1 MARAMMNLSGRA
13 ASYPFGPAA
22 TSQNLCDDA
31 LTMSKPAGRIHE
43 IEHHAADW
51 ATTRPVVS
59 GTQGVIAA
67 GHPLVSMAGMR
78 MLLAG
83 GNAFDAAVAAGFAAA
98 VVEPTAS
105 YTLCGECVAL
115 VYDAR
120 RRETQA
126 LSGQGTAPGLA
137 TIELFRKRGL
147 DRIPTGPGSDAHL
160 SFTVPGAVDAY
171 LTLLET
177 LGTKTISE
185 VLAPALHYAERG
197 FPMYEYMH
205 RLLAI
210 PETRSQFDVYPPGGT
225 AVFYP
230 GGRVPEVG
238 EVFVQ
243 PALAGTLRKLMEVD
257 AQGCDHRQAGI
268 AAARQRFYRGDVAA
282 TIGAFSERLGGL
294 LRASDL
300 AGYHAGLESPVRVA
314 FAGRE
319 IVAQGAWTQGPVLLQ
334 ALGMLATLDL
344 RALGHN
350 SPRYIHVVTEALK
363 LAFADRERY
372 YGDAGA
378 VPLAELLSPAYA
390 RQRAALIRQDRA
402 MPEAPPA
409 GDPHGR
415 GAAGSARPVTP
426 GARGTGVAAGGADGT
441 THIAAIDRDGNMVC
455 LTPSG
460 GVFRKS
466 AFAPELGCTLSTRS
480 EMFVLEDGH
489 PNALTPGKRPR
500 TTLVSYLICEDGV
513 PTTTV
518 GCPGG
523 DDQSQA
529 DLQIVLN
536 LVVFGMNPQQAVEAS
551 RFSTQTLVNSF
562 YPRAYRPGQL
572 NVEPGIPES
581 TRAELRALGHSVSEI
596 GACGIGAVVTRRD
609 PASGALSA
617 GADPRR
623 PTYALAW

>member
-1 MARAMMNLSGRA
+1 MTNQLPRV
-13 ASYPFGPAA
+13 
-22 TSQNLCDDA
+22 
-31 LTMSKPAGRIHE
+31 HE
-43 IEHHAADW
+43 IEHHAAER

-59 GTQGVIAA
+59 GTEGVVVA

-78 MLLAG
+78 VLLGG

-105 YTLCGECVAL
+105 YTLCGECVAM

-120 RRETQA
+120 RRECVA
-126 LSGQGTAPGLA
+126 LSGQGTAPAAA
-137 TIELFRKRGL
+137 TIDVFRRRGL
-147 DRIPTGPGSDAHL
+147 DRIPTGPGRDAHL

-177 LGTKTISE
+177 YGTKPLRE
-185 VLAPALHYAERG
+185 VLAPAVHYAERG

-205 RLLAI
+205 RMLAI
-210 PETRSQFDVYPPGGT
+210 PDTRAQFALYPPGGD

-230 GGRVPEVG
+230 NGRAPRVG
-238 EVFVQ
+238 ERFVQ
-243 PALAGTLRKLMEVD
+243 PALGATLRRLVD
-257 AQGCDHRQAGI
+257 ADATGDRRAGI
-268 AAARQRFYRGDVAA
+268 AAARERFYRGDIAA
-282 TIGAFSERLGGL
+282 LISAFSETWGGL

-300 AGYHAGLESPVRVA
+300 AGYRARLEPPLSTT

-319 IVAQGAWTQGPVLLQ
+319 ILGQGAWTQGPILMQ

-350 SPRYIHVVTEALK
+350 SARYIHVVAEALK

-372 YGDAGA
+372 YGDVAT
-378 VPLAELLSPAYA
+378 VPLAELLAPAYLA
-390 RQRAALIRQDRA
+390 ARAALIRPDRA
-402 MPEAPPA
+402 LPAAPSPGVPRAATPSATPA
-409 GDPHGR
+409 
-415 GAAGSARPVTP
+415 AV
-426 GARGTGVAAGGADGT
+426 DGT
-441 THIAAIDRDGNMVC
+441 THIAAIDAQGNMIA

-466 AFAPELGCTLSTRS
+466 AFSPGLGCTLSTRS

-489 PNALTPGKRPR
+489 PNALAPGKRPR
-500 TTLVSYLICEDGV
+500 TTLVSYLICENGAPV
-513 PTTTV
+513 MTV

-523 DDQSQA
+523 DDQAQA
-529 DLQIVLN
+529 NLQIMLN
-536 LVVFGMNPQQAVEAS
+536 LLVFAMDPQQAVEAP

-562 YPRAYRPGQL
+562 YPRAYKPGQL
-572 NVEPGIPES
+572 NVEPAIADS
-581 TRAELRALGHSVSEI
+581 TRAELTALGHTVTEI

-609 PASGALSA
+609 PDGGVLAA

>member
-1 MARAMMNLSGRA
+1 
-13 ASYPFGPAA
+13 
-22 TSQNLCDDA
+22 
-31 LTMSKPAGRIHE
+31 MSRPTPRIHE

-59 GTQGVIAA
+59 GTQGVVAA

-105 YTLCGECVAL
+105 YTLCGECVA
-115 VYDAR
+115 VVHDAR
-120 RRETQA
+120 RGETHA
-126 LSGQGTAPGLA
+126 VSGQGTAPALA
-137 TIELFRKRGL
+137 TVARFRERGL
-147 DRIPTGPGSDAHL
+147 DRIPTGPGPQAHL

-171 LTLLET
+171 LTVLET
-177 LGTKTISE
+177 YGSRTVGE
-185 VLAPALHYAERG
+185 VLAPALHYAEHG

-210 PETRSQFDVYPPGGT
+210 PETRSQFDIYPPGGT
-225 AVFYP
+225 TVFYP
-230 GGRVPEVG
+230 NGRPPEVG
-238 EVFVQ
+238 ELFVQ
-243 PALAGTLRKLMEVD
+243 PALGATLRRLVE
-257 AQGCDHRQAGI
+257 ANTRARGHRVAGI
-268 AAARQRFYRGDVAA
+268 AAARERFYRGDIAA
-282 TIGAFSERLGGL
+282 TIGDFSARLGGL
-294 LRASDL
+294 LRAGDL
-300 AGYHAGLESPVRVA
+300 AAYRARLEPAVRMT

-319 IVAQGAWTQGPVLLQ
+319 IVGQAAWTQGPVLMQ

-350 SPRYIHVVTEALK
+350 SAAYIHVVTEALK

-372 YGDAGA
+372 YGDTPD
-378 VPLAELLSPAYA
+378 VPLGELLSPAYA
-390 RQRAALIRQDRA
+390 RERAALIRTDRA
-402 MPEAPPA
+402 LPEAPAP
-409 GDPHGR
+409 GDPARPGPAAAGVPGR
-415 GAAGSARPVTP
+415 GSAASA
-426 GARGTGVAAGGADGT
+426 AAGADGT
-441 THIAAIDRDGNMVC
+441 THIAAIDRDGNMIA

-480 EMFVLEDGH
+480 EMFVLDDGH
-489 PNALTPGKRPR
+489 PNALAPGKRPR
-500 TTLVSYLICEDGV
+500 TTLISYMICDNGV

-523 DDQSQA
+523 DDQAQA
-529 DLQIVLN
+529 DLQLVLN
-536 LVVFGMNPQQAVEAS
+536 LLVFGMNPQQAVEAP

-581 TRAELRALGHSVSEI
+581 TRGQLRALGHTVGEI
-596 GACGIGAVVTRRD
+596 GACGIGAVIARRD
-609 PASGALSA
+609 PQTGALEA

>member
-1 MARAMMNLSGRA
+1 
-13 ASYPFGPAA
+13 
-22 TSQNLCDDA
+22 
-31 LTMSKPAGRIHE
+31 MSKPIREVAE
-43 IEHHAADW
+43 FEHHAADR

-59 GTQGVIAA
+59 GTQGVVAS

-78 MLLAG
+78 MLLSG

-115 VYDAR
+115 IHDAR
-120 RRETQA
+120 ARETLA
-126 LSGQGTAPGLA
+126 LSGQGTAPALA
-137 TIELFRKRGL
+137 TVALFRGRKL
-147 DRIPTGPGSDAHL
+147 DRIPTGPGPNAHL

-177 LGTKTISE
+177 HGTRTVSE
-185 VLAPALHYAERG
+185 VLAPAVQYAEHG
-197 FPMYEYMH
+197 FPVYEYMH
-205 RLLAI
+205 GVLAI
-210 PETRSQFDVYPPGGT
+210 GETRSQFDLYPPGGT
-225 AVFYP
+225 SVFYP

-238 EVFVQ
+238 ELFVQ
-243 PALAGTLRKLMEVD
+243 PALGATLRRLVEADTK
-257 AQGCDHRQAGI
+257 ARGHRSAGI
-268 AAARQRFYRGDVAA
+268 AAARERFYRGDIAA
-282 TIGAFSERLGGL
+282 MIGGFSERVGGL

-300 AGYHAGLESPVRVA
+300 AGFRAGLEAPLRTT

-319 IVAQGAWTQGPVLLQ
+319 ILGQSAWTQGPVLMQ
-334 ALGMLATLDL
+334 ALGMLATFDL

-350 SPRYIHVVTEALK
+350 SARYIHVVSEALK

-372 YGDAGA
+372 YGDREDA
-378 VPLAELLSPAYA
+378 LATMADLLAPAYLKE
-390 RQRAALIRQDRA
+390 RAALIRADRA
-402 MPEAPPA
+402 AAEAPAP
-409 GDPHGR
+409 GDPRRR
-415 GAAGSARPVTP
+415 G
-426 GARGTGVAAGGADGT
+426 GARAGATAGVRTSGVSAAAADGT
-441 THIAAIDRDGNMVC
+441 THIAALDREGNMIC

-466 AFAPELGCTLSTRS
+466 AFAAELGCTLSTRS
-480 EMFVLEDGH
+480 EMFFVEDDH
-489 PNALTPGKRPR
+489 PNGLVPGKRPR
-500 TTLVSYLICEDGV
+500 TTLVSYLICEGGV
-513 PTTTV
+513 PTTTI

-529 DLQIVLN
+529 DLQLVLN
-536 LVVFGMNPQQAVEAS
+536 LLVFGMDPQQAVEAP

-562 YPRAYRPGQL
+562 YPRAYKPGQL
-572 NVEPGIPES
+572 NVEPDIPDR
-581 TRAELRALGHSVSEI
+581 TRAELRALGHEVIET

-609 PASGALSA
+609 PQTGVLSA

>member
-1 MARAMMNLSGRA
+1 MTNQLPRV
-13 ASYPFGPAA
+13 
-22 TSQNLCDDA
+22 
-31 LTMSKPAGRIHE
+31 HE
-43 IEHHAADW
+43 IEHHAAER

-59 GTQGVIAA
+59 GMQGVVAA

-78 MLLAG
+78 MLMTG
-83 GNAFDAAVAAGFAAA
+83 GNAFDAAAAAGFAAA

-105 YTLCGECVAL
+105 YTLCGECVAM

-120 RRETQA
+120 RRESVA
-126 LSGQGTAPGLA
+126 LSGQGTAPA
-137 TIELFRKRGL
+137 AASIDAFRRRGL
-147 DRIPTGPGSDAHL
+147 DRIPTGPGRDAHL

-177 LGTKTISE
+177 YGTKPLRE
-185 VLAPALHYAERG
+185 VLAPAVHYAERG

-205 RLLAI
+205 RMLAI
-210 PETRSQFDVYPPGGT
+210 PDTRAQFALYPPGGD

-230 GGRVPEVG
+230 NGRAPRVG
-238 EVFVQ
+238 ERFVQ
-243 PALAGTLRKLMEVD
+243 PALAATLRRLVEAD
-257 AQGCDHRQAGI
+257 ASGDRLAGI
-268 AAARQRFYRGDVAA
+268 AAARERFYRGDVAA
-282 TIGAFSERLGGL
+282 LIGAFSETWGGL

-300 AGYHAGLESPVRVA
+300 AGYRARIEPPLSTT

-319 IVAQGAWTQGPVLLQ
+319 ILGQGAWTQGPILMQ
-334 ALGMLATLDL
+334 ALGMLATRDL

-350 SPRYIHVVTEALK
+350 SARYIHVVTEALK

-372 YGDAGA
+372 YGDVAT
-378 VPLAELLSPAYA
+378 VPLAELLAPAYLA
-390 RQRAALIRQDRA
+390 ARAALIRPDRA
-402 MPEAPPA
+402 MPSAPPA
-409 GDPHGR
+409 GAPC
-415 GAAGSARPVTP
+415 AATPSATP
-426 GARGTGVAAGGADGT
+426 AAVDGT
-441 THIAAIDRDGNMVC
+441 THIAAIDAQGNMIA

-489 PNALTPGKRPR
+489 PNALAPGKRPR
-500 TTLVSYLICEDGV
+500 TTLVSYLICENGA
-513 PTTTV
+513 PIMTV

-523 DDQSQA
+523 DDQAQA
-529 DLQIVLN
+529 NLQIMLN
-536 LVVFGMNPQQAVEAS
+536 LLVFAMDPQQAVEAP

-562 YPRAYRPGQL
+562 YPRAYKPGQL
-572 NVEPGIPES
+572 NVEPAIADS
-581 TRAELRALGHSVSEI
+581 TRAELTALGHTVTEI

-609 PASGALSA
+609 PDGGMLAA

>member
-1 MARAMMNLSGRA
+1 
-13 ASYPFGPAA
+13 
-22 TSQNLCDDA
+22 
-31 LTMSKPAGRIHE
+31 MSRPTGRIHE
-43 IEHHAADW
+43 LEHHAADR

-59 GTQGVIAA
+59 GTQGVVSA

-78 MLLAG
+78 MLLSG
-83 GNAFDAAVAAGFAAA
+83 GNAFDAVVAAGFAAA

-115 VYDAR
+115 IYDAR
-120 RRETQA
+120 KRETFA
-126 LSGQGTAPGLA
+126 VSGQGTAPALA
-137 TIELFRKRGL
+137 TLEFFRGRRL
-147 DRIPTGPGSDAHL
+147 DRIPTGPGPEAHL

-171 LTLLET
+171 LTVLET
-177 LGTKTISE
+177 HGTKTVSE
-185 VLAPALHYAERG
+185 VLAPALNYAERG

-210 PETRSQFDVYPPGGT
+210 PESRSQFDIYPPGGT

-238 EVFVQ
+238 DLFVQ
-243 PALAGTLRKLMEVD
+243 EALAGTLRRLVEAD
-257 AQGCDHRQAGI
+257 SRGRGHRAAGI
-268 AAARQRFYRGDVAA
+268 AAARARFYRGDIAA

-300 AGYHAGLESPVRVA
+300 AGYRARLEPPLRTT

-319 IVAQGAWTQGPVLLQ
+319 ILGQSAWTQGPVLMQ
-334 ALGMLATLDL
+334 ALGMLATFDL
-344 RALGHN
+344 RALKHN
-350 SPRYIHVVTEALK
+350 SARYIHVVSEALK
-363 LAFADRERY
+363 LAFADRERH
-372 YGDAGA
+372 YGDREDALASVAGL
-378 VPLAELLSPAYA
+378 LAPAYL
-390 RQRAALIRQDRA
+390 QGRAALIRMDRA
-402 MPEAPPA
+402 TPEAPPP
-409 GDPHGR
+409 GDPRSRDGASR
-415 GAAGSARPVTP
+415 GVGATSGVRTSGAA
-426 GARGTGVAAGGADGT
+426 AAGAAADGT
-441 THIAAIDRDGNMVC
+441 THIAAIDRDGNMIC

-480 EMFVLEDGH
+480 EMFVLEEDH
-489 PNALTPGKRPR
+489 PNALAPGKRPR
-500 TTLVSYLICEDGV
+500 TTLVSYLISEGGV
-513 PTTTV
+513 PTMTV

-523 DDQSQA
+523 DDQTQA
-529 DLQIVLN
+529 DLQLVLN
-536 LVVFGMNPQQAVEAS
+536 LLIFGMNPQQAVEAP

-562 YPRAYRPGQL
+562 YPRVYRPGQL

-581 TRAELRALGHSVSEI
+581 TRAELTALGHTVTEI
-596 GACGIGAVVTRRD
+596 GACGNGAVVTRRD
-609 PASGALSA
+609 PETGVLSA